1 MNQLNLNNGDGYVLR
16 YEIVKNAL
24 REKNAGEISYC
35 ARVHASVKSL
45 RELAETMVREGS
57 KYKSSEIFAIL
68 QDFTDLT
75 IRLLQEGYAVNVGS
89 LVRFRPSIRGKF
101 TSENDTFTRGVHR
114 IIVRSATGSILRN
127 VAASTTV
134 ERISATTS
142 QPQISIV
149 YNSITG
155 KANTV
160 CSNGTLSIQGV
171 HLAWNRE
178 NPEEGFFVTLD
189 GATQQCEVLH
199 VNEADTHALLKLP
212 HELQEGNSITL
223 SFRTRTATENGLF
236 TTTYSTPLQYESIE
250 LSASE

>member
-1 MNQLNLNNGDGYVLR
+1 
-16 YEIVKNAL
+16 
-24 REKNAGEISYC
+24 
-35 ARVHASVKSL
+35 
-45 RELAETMVREGS
+45 MVREGS

-134 ERISATTS
+134 ERISATS
-142 QPQISIV
+142 HPQIRLV

-178 NPEEGFFVTLD
+178 NSEEGFFVTLD

-212 HELQEGNSITL
+212 HALQEGDSITL
-223 SFRTRTATENGLF
+223 SFRTRTATENGLV
-236 TTTYSTPLQYESIE
+236 TTTYSTPLQYEPIE